1 MLKPPKV
8 ILLGTQIERETT
20 RVNFGAMLAAELGL
34 PYAFASHFAPELIIR
49 RCRSTATAS
58 NLRAA

>member
-20 RVNFGAMLAAELGL
+20 TIVVSGVVRV
-34 PYAFASHFAPELIIR
+34 
-49 RCRSTATAS
+49 
-58 NLRAA
+58 